1 MRIVLLIAA
10 LAVWVVA
17 LTHGANA
24 ADSVSPP
31 LDSIDQ
37 RVLAC
42 TPCHGKA
49 GRATNDGYYPRIAGK
64 PAGYLFNQLLNF
76 REGRR
81 NYPMMTYLTER
92 QRDDYLREIA
102 EYFAAQ
108 RLPYPEP
115 QPARVSATVLE
126 RGRVLVTQGDPQQNV
141 PSCSAC
147 HGTHL
152 VGVAPAVPGLLGLSS
167 DYLAAQ
173 LGAWRSGSRRG
184 AQAPDCMAEI
194 IKRMK
199 PGDLNAAAAWLASQ
213 PPPSSEA
220 IPETAFERPPP
231 LTCGSIENAERTP

>member
-1 MRIVLLIAA
+1 MRIVLSIAA
-10 LAVWVVA
+10 LAVGAVA
-17 LTHGANA
+17 LTHGARA

-42 TPCHGKA
+42 APCHGQA
-49 GRATNDGYYPRIAGK
+49 GRATSDGYYPRIAGK
-64 PAGYLFNQLLNF
+64 PAGYLFNELLNF
-76 REGRR
+76 RDGRR

-108 RLPYPEP
+108 RLPYPAP
-115 QPARVSATVLE
+115 QPARVDATVLE
-126 RGRVLVTQGDPQQNV
+126 RGRALVTHGDPQQNI

-147 HGTHL
+147 HGERL
-152 VGVAPAVPGLLGLSS
+152 IGVAPAVPGLLGLSN

-173 LGAWRSGSRRG
+173 LGAWRSGSRQ

-194 IKRMK
+194 VRRMK
-199 PGDLNAAAAWLASQ
+199 PGDLNAVAAWLSSQ
-213 PPPSSEA
+213 PAPSSEA
-220 IPETAFERPPP
+220 APAASFEGTPP
-231 LTCGSIENAERTP
+231 LTCGSIQNTERTP